1 MDFPQFKKSHI
12 SLPPFL
18 AWARQR
24 HASSLP
30 VVFRDKSIILP
41 TVRRTLWGAH
51 AACNFLP
58 CPCLPQLCPTEL
70 LLTALGCAGS
80 RPAPAPWA
88 PCLVQPCAPG
98 WWLRAEV
105 LLLVYTPYFSSIWR
119 KEPPGGQGTFS
130 SPLPCLPLTKLSS
143 LSTGKGQVGS
153 AARND
158 ENLNKG
164 LVRD

>member
-12 SLPPFL
+12 SLSPFL
-18 AWARQR
+18 AWAHQR

-41 TVRRTLWGAH
+41 AVRRTLWGTH
-51 AACNFLP
+51 AACSFLP
-58 CPCLPQLCPTEL
+58 CPSLPQLCPPEL
-70 LLTALGCAGS
+70 LLTALGCTGS
-80 RPAPAPWA
+80 RPAPALWA

-98 WWLRAEV
+98 WWFRAGEE

-130 SPLPCLPLTKLSS
+130 SPSTLSS
-143 LSTGKGQVGS
+143 SHQTLFPFNREGTRRVCSK
-153 AARND
+153 
-158 ENLNKG
+158 K
-164 LVRD
+164 